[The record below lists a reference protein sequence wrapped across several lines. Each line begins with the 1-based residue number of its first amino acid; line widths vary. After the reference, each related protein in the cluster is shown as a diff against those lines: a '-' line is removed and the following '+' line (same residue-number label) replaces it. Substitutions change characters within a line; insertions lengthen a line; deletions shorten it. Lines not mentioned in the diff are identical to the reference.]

1 MKFQL
6 AFIGLVVLL
15 FASTSFFGLWD
26 VLEPSLAGATLA
38 FTAIYWYNNQSA
50 KKKTFIK
57 GEGDYVIGVQVG
69 RPVAQAINNQFGQCD
84 ALIDI
89 EEVLGT
95 STLSTDK
102 HYRMM
107 VKAIYEKIAK
117 AQNRKIHLV
126 LSGTLGMSFLAG
138 QLVGLHHFDITV
150 HQFDRDSGGYKA
162 LPKPTRDWL
171 SVK

>member
-6 AFIGLVVLL
+6 GFVALIVVL
-15 FASTSFFGLWD
+15 FASTAFLGIWD

-38 FTAIYWYNNQSA
+38 FTAIYWYKNQSA
-50 KKKTFIK
+50 KKRTFVA

-69 RPVAQAINNQFGQCD
+69 RPVSQAINSHFGQCNV
-84 ALIDI
+84 LIDI

-102 HYRMM
+102 HYQMM
-107 VKAIYEKIAK
+107 VQELYKNIAK

-138 QLVGLHHFDITV
+138 QLVGLHHFDLTIY
-150 HQFDRDSGGYKA
+150 QFDRDSGGYKA
-162 LPKPTRDWL
+162 LPKPSRDWL
-171 SVK
+171 TLK